1 MPAARH
7 SRPRSHFRLHPETNM
22 AEKKPD
28 FVISDRRKFTDEGD
42 LRTEVQET
50 STAQT
55 ASAGQQP
62 GAAPSSDEDTMEP
75 PSHAEQAAQHEEYRA
90 SGKKIDDMLSS
101 RGHGKAAD
109 FEMTFDRLVQSL
121 YVTALMQLGMMPG
134 RPGEAEEPHVDIVG
148 ARQTI
153 DTLGILKDKTK
164 GNLTKPEEN
173 LLQNALFELRMAFL
187 EITNAI
193 TRPPAAAGGKS
204 VIK

>member
-1 MPAARH
+1 
-7 SRPRSHFRLHPETNM
+7 M

-28 FVISDRRKFTDEGD
+28 FVVSDRRKFTDEGE
-42 LRTEVQET
+42 LREQTREE
-50 STAQT
+50 SASQT
-55 ASAGQQP
+55 ASPAP
-62 GAAPSSDEDTMEP
+62 PTGAASAGDEAEMQP

-90 SGKKIDDMLSS
+90 SGKKIDDLLSA
-101 RGHGKAAD
+101 RGHSKAAD
-109 FEMTFDRLVQSL
+109 FEMTFERLVQSL
-121 YVTALMQLGMMPG
+121 YVTALMKLGMMPG
-134 RPGEAEEPHVDIVG
+134 APGEAEQPQADIIG

-193 TRPPAAAGGKS
+193 TRPPVAAGGKS

>member
-1 MPAARH
+1 
-7 SRPRSHFRLHPETNM
+7 M

-28 FVISDRRKFTDEGD
+28 FVISDRRKFTDEGE
-42 LRTEVQET
+42 LRTEVGEEAA
-50 STAQT
+50 AQF
-55 ASAGQQP
+55 ASPPQP
-62 GAAPSSDEDTMEP
+62 PGKAAPADEEVLPP

-90 SGKKIDDMLSS
+90 SGKKIDDMLSA

-109 FEMTFDRLVQSL
+109 FEMSFDRLVQSL
-121 YVTALMQLGMMPG
+121 YVTALMQLGMMPAA
-134 RPGEAEEPHVDIVG
+134 PGEGEQPRVDIIG

-164 GNLTKPEEN
+164 GNLTKTEES

-193 TRPPAAAGGKS
+193 TRAPAAAGGKS

>member
-1 MPAARH
+1 
-7 SRPRSHFRLHPETNM
+7 M

-28 FVISDRRKFTDEGD
+28 FVVSDRRKFTDEGE
-42 LRTEVQET
+42 LREQTREDAAPQPA
-50 STAQT
+50 SPAQP
-55 ASAGQQP
+55 S
-62 GAAPSSDEDTMEP
+62 GAAPARDEAEADMQP

-90 SGKKIDDMLSS
+90 SGKKIDDLLSA
-101 RGHGKAAD
+101 RGQGKAAD

-121 YVTALMQLGMMPG
+121 YVTALMQLGMMPPA
-134 RPGEAEEPHVDIVG
+134 PGEAEQPHVDIIG